1 MLSAFL
7 ALIDSEP
14 DENKFEKIYYKYS
27 DIMYNVAFK
36 QVNDYHLAQDVIQ
49 EALIRIAKVINR
61 FDDIDSQDTKGLV
74 CVITK
79 CAAIYIYNMSTSDN
93 SDSLEDGCQAIS
105 IDDDYSADYIYDALQ
120 RLGEKYSSVLL
131 LKIKYELTDKEI
143 AEVVHLPYNTV
154 RGRIQRGRI
163 LLKKMIKQ

>member
-14 DENKFEKIYYKYS
+14 DKHKFEQIYYKYS

-36 QVNDYHLAQDVIQ
+36 QVSDYHLAQDAIQ

-61 FDDIDSQDTKGLV
+61 FDDTDSQDTKGLV

-79 CAAIYIYNMSTSDN
+79 YAAIYIYNKTN
-93 SDSLEDGCQAIS
+93 TNNPDSFEENCQAIG
-105 IDDDYSADYIYDALQ
+105 INDDHSADYIYDALQ
-120 RLGEKYSSVLL
+120 QLDEKYSSVLL

-143 AEVVHLPYNTV
+143 AEIVRLPYSTV
-154 RGRIQRGRI
+154 RSRIQRGRI
-163 LLKKMIKQ
+163 LLRKII